1 MVAGVSWQVVSLALF
16 VTLCADFALRVRKAP
31 QYRLNGQFDFL
42 RRNKSFHYWLLALG
56 VATLTIIIRSVF
68 RCAELSGGFNGPLA
82 NNEITFMILEGAM
95 ISVAVISITV
105 FHPGWVWQ
113 GQWNEAQWHVRG
125 SKGGDDDAYS
135 KISLD
140 NRLIAEDR
148 A

>member
-16 VTLCADFALRVRKAP
+16 VALCTDLALRIRKAP
-31 QYRLNGQFDFL
+31 QYRLNSQFDYL
-42 RRNKSFHYWLLALG
+42 RRSKTFHYWLIALG
-56 VATLTIIIRSVF
+56 VATFTIIIRSVF

-82 NNEITFMILEGAM
+82 NDEITFMVLEGAM
-95 ISVAVISITV
+95 ISIAVISITI

-113 GQWNEAQWHVRG
+113 GQWNDAQWHVRG
-125 SKGGDDDAYS
+125 KGGDDDAYS